1 VLHSRP
7 RDIKQVL
14 RGSLHRVGGRRATL
28 PCRFHDLLHLA
39 LGTARA
45 IPQDMVRQG
54 RNDLEAPFGFGQCP
68 AEHPHAIGEQRTG
81 GGVLAMDFHD
91 RPSDTQRAC

>member
-1 VLHSRP
+1 MGKLVTGWPCQFLARLGGPRLEDRPTSWGVLHSRP
-7 RDIKQVL
+7 
-14 RGSLHRVGGRRATL
+14 
-28 PCRFHDLLHLA
+28 
-39 LGTARA
+39 RA